1 VTPSTSRRR
10 RLLLLSLTPIL
21 LAAVAVGVVVVT
33 RARGDEP
40 GPDTPGR
47 PSAAGP
53 LGYAYTT
60 GDELV
65 VHLADGRKIR
75 EPGQYQGGALF
86 FTRTGQFVVAA
97 ALGSADDMVL
107 TVLDTATGETRRI
120 GCSCA
125 SAAPAG
131 GDRIAY
137 VDSATHEAFV
147 LDVFTGAR
155 QPLGVRLPQGRTA
168 TEVMAGG
175 GDAVLV
181 RGQILDPATQSP
193 SYSSPDVLYEVRLGA
208 PATPRKVAQHAMI
221 VGSSAVGFTG
231 PDGTARFGVQIPDD
245 DGRCNSGHYLMYD
258 GSTGKA
264 VKPPSFVQSAPGETA
279 WMTVTDWWWNDA
291 GILHASLS
299 SYRCTDTFDEE
310 MTAPPTLWKLDAGV
324 WTQIDKTRAEAVRPL
339 GAGTS
344 LLLQQRSA
352 EGRYRLARTSA
363 GAVERLADQVI
374 AVVVAPAAPEPKS
387 TGSPAAVPID
397 AALLRQEGICRQ
409 ACRITAQVSF
419 EHPAWGPV
427 TLLTAQARDEQR
439 DAAIAVVDARSKVR
453 WSHWGGAWYELAPAE
468 PLRDSTGNVFL
479 NYNPGRENGVIVLR
493 PTADGLDDLE
503 TLPEPGDYRAPF
515 YGAELTDTDGDGTYE
530 IVKSS
535 NDCDPSCADGTV
547 RRDTFRWNGQQY
559 VP

>member
-1 VTPSTSRRR
+1 VTPSTGRRR

-21 LAAVAVGVVVVT
+21 LAALAVGAVVVA
-33 RARGDEP
+33 RAQGDEP
-40 GPDTPGR
+40 GTPVR

-65 VHLADGRKIR
+65 VHLGDGREIR

-107 TVLDTATGETRRI
+107 TVLDTGTGDVRRI
-120 GCSCA
+120 SCSCA
-125 SAAPAG
+125 SAAPTG

-137 VDSATHEAFV
+137 VDSATHEASV
-147 LDVFTGAR
+147 LDLYTGGR
-155 QPLGVRLPQGRTA
+155 QPFDVRLPEGRTM
-168 TEVMAGG
+168 TEVMAGA
-175 GDAVLV
+175 GDAVLI
-181 RGQILDPATQSP
+181 RGQILDPATGSP
-193 SYSSPDVLYEVRLGA
+193 SYSSPDVLYEVRTGS
-208 PATPRKVAQHAMI
+208 PATPRKVTQHAMI

-245 DGRCNSGHYLMYD
+245 DGRCNSGHYLTYD
-258 GSTGKA
+258 GSTGTTA
-264 VKPPSFVQSAPGETA
+264 EPPSFVQSAPGETA

-299 SYRCTDTFDEE
+299 SHRCTDTFDEE
-310 MTAPPTLWKLDAGV
+310 MTAPPTLWKLDGGV
-324 WTQIDKTRAEAVRPL
+324 WTQIDKTTAEAVRPL

-344 LLLQQRSA
+344 LLLQQRST
-352 EGRYRLARTSA
+352 EGRYRLARATA
-363 GAVERLADQVI
+363 GTVDRLADQVI
-374 AVVVAPAAPEPKS
+374 DVVVAPAAPEPKS
-387 TGSPAAVPID
+387 TGSPAAAPID

-427 TLLTAQARDEQR
+427 ILVTSQARDEQR
-439 DAAIAVVDARSKVR
+439 DAAIAVVDAQGKIR
-453 WSHWGGAWYELAPAE
+453 WSHWGGDWYELAPAE

-493 PTADGLDDLE
+493 PNADGLDDLG

-515 YGAELTDTDGDGTYE
+515 YGAELTDTDRDGAYE
-530 IVKSS
+530 IVKSA

-547 RRDTFRWNGQQY
+547 RQDTFRWNGQKY
-559 VP
+559 AP